1 MPQDF
6 PIERRTILGGL
17 ASLAVMPAA
26 AATRER
32 YVFDRTGGTLEFT
45 AHHLGILSSTGRFDD
60 FAAVLLIDADRP
72 LTTTV
77 SVIVR
82 TGSVQLAYPGAVDLL
97 RSPDFFDVEKYPEA
111 RFDGAATGQG
121 SLDRFDLAGTLTIR
135 GITRPF
141 AMQAR
146 LLGRRRDE
154 ARGKDVAN
162 FSAAGEMRRSE
173 FGMTSEASAISD
185 RIGLSVHVSLI
196 V

>member
-1 MPQDF
+1 MK
-6 PIERRTILGGL
+6 RRVLLLGGVAAL
-17 ASLAVMPAA
+17 AAPPARA
-26 AATRER
+26 ASRER
-32 YVFDRTGGTLEFT
+32 FVFDRTGGTLEFT
-45 AHHLGILSSTGRFDD
+45 ARHLGILSSSGRFDD
-60 FAAVLLIDADRP
+60 FSAELLIDPDQP

-77 SVIVR
+77 SVTVR
-82 TGSVQLAYPGAVDLL
+82 TGSVQLAYPGAVELL
-97 RSPDFFDVEKYPEA
+97 RSPDFFDVERFPEA

-121 SLDRFDLAGTLTIR
+121 SLERFDLAGNLTIR

-154 ARGKDVAN
+154 ARGKDIAN
-162 FSAAGEMRRSE
+162 FSAAGEMKRSE

-185 RIGLSVHVSLI
+185 RIGLAVRVSLI